1 MRSRIFSPG
10 ETFGEP
16 GMCSVPE
23 TSIRTGK
30 SWEGTTLLRRGRGG
44 KQKTGGS
51 EDTHS
56 IVLAFPGLPFWRLFS
71 RKNRKGS
78 VAVVAHSACVNRK
91 DAHGAAWVY
100 ALL

>member
-1 MRSRIFSPG
+1 M
-10 ETFGEP
+10 P

-23 TSIRTGK
+23 TSIPTGK

-71 RKNRKGS
+71 RKNRQGS

-91 DAHGAAWVY
+91 AAHGAAWV
-100 ALL
+100 